1 MTNPDYR
8 ALCAE
13 LVELSAPT
21 DSIPQLA
28 ERLQKLAEL
37 ANRARAALAQPEPV
51 TPKAKWRPTLTPE
64 DLELWDQA
72 EARIEESMQKI
83 MAIAATLPDYDNDK
97 GEIAQSLRE
106 LVACWGQPQYQPISE
121 TTND

>member
-1 MTNPDYR
+1 MSTDFR

-37 ANRARAALAQPEPV
+37 ANRARAALETQPEPV
-51 TPKAKWRPTLTPE
+51 APTDE
-64 DLELWDQA
+64 E
-72 EARIEESMQKI
+72 IEEW
-83 MAIAATLPDYDNDK
+83 ADAATEVPLEEMDPDVHGWRRCFTAK
-97 GEIAQSLRE
+97 EFGETIRAALARWGTPANNTRE
-106 LVACWGQPQYQPISE
+106 K
-121 TTND
+121 N